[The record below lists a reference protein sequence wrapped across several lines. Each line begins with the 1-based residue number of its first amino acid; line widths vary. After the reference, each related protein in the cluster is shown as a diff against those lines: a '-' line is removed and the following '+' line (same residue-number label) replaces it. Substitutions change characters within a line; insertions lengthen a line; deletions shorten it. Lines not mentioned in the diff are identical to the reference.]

1 MKTTTGFFY
10 LLVFIYACKTP
21 TTTQQAP
28 YWDEIQAFK
37 KQDSINPP
45 PKNAIVF
52 TGSSSFRMWNSLQN
66 DFSGYTIIN
75 RAFGGSTLP
84 DVIRYANDV
93 IFKYQPKQVVI
104 YCGDNDLAA
113 NDSVSGATVAS
124 RFQQLYKMIRKKLPD
139 VPVVYVSIKP
149 SPSRAQ
155 LMPKME
161 EANRLIKDFLAK
173 EKNTSFVDVYHLML
187 EPDGSPKKELFLE
200 DNLHMKPSGYVI
212 WQQAIKPYLLK

>member
-1 MKTTTGFFY
+1 MKITTGFLY

-21 TTTQQAP
+21 TTAQQPP

-45 PKNAIVF
+45 PKNSIVF
-52 TGSSSFRMWNSLQN
+52 IGSSSFRMWNSLQN
-66 DFSGYTIIN
+66 DFPGYTIIN

-84 DVIRYANDV
+84 DVIRYVNDV

-113 NDSVSGATVAS
+113 NDSVNGETVAS

-139 VPVVYVSIKP
+139 ASIVYVSIKP
-149 SPSRAQ
+149 SPSRVQ
-155 LMPKME
+155 LMSKME
-161 EANRLIKDFLAK
+161 VANRLIKDFLAK

-187 EPDGSPKKELFLE
+187 EPNGS
-200 DNLHMKPSGYVI
+200 
-212 WQQAIKPYLLK
+212 